1 MVKFDVRQLRY
12 LSREE
17 FRCLTSLE
25 MGMKNHEIVPSEL
38 IASIANLRHGGCY
51 KILRDLVQYKLIRY
65 DHRNGIRG
73 YHLTYA
79 GYDYLALRS
88 FSNQN
93 VVHSIGNKI
102 GVGKESDIYIA
113 ASEDWTQYV
122 LKLHRLGRICFRKV
136 KEKRDYL
143 KRRKNASW
151 LYLSRLAAEREY
163 SFLKA
168 LFERGYPVPEPLSW
182 NRHAIVMKLVPGY
195 PLSQVNKI
203 ANPAKV
209 YTKLMQLIV
218 RLAQMGLIH
227 GDFNEFNIMINDK
240 EKITVIDLPQMISTS
255 HENAEY
261 YFDRDVE
268 CVRTWFKKRYNFDS
282 DDRPYLSDMMCETP
296 VDVEMK
302 ASGYTRD
309 IKDDFEKL
317 TLNKPEDDLW
327 DVDDLSEDDE
337 EESSEEESG
346 GEGSGE
352 LGEEEEEEDESNIS
366 ETEEGDVKEKCVSE
380 ESSDEEEK
388 DEDDESDDEI
398 NNKSYLPYRDKEEI
412 KEEKEGQKKSAHQF
426 TVYQKTNLSKDDV
439 KKKVRANET
448 KKRLKQNRIK
458 KGEKYYINREKRA
471 VTNEIKGADSWF

>member
-17 FRCLTSLE
+17 FRCLVSLE

-93 VVHSIGNKI
+93 VVYSIGNKI

-113 ASEDWTQYV
+113 ASEDGTQYV

-151 LYLSRLAAEREY
+151 LYLSRLAAEREF

-168 LFERGYPVPEPLSW
+168 LHDRGYPVPEPLSW
-182 NRHAIVMKLVPGY
+182 NRHAIVMKLIPGY
-195 PLSQVNKI
+195 PLSQVNEI
-203 ANPAKV
+203 TNTAKV

-255 HENAEY
+255 HENAQY

-268 CVRTWFKKRYNFDS
+268 CVRTWFKKRYDFDS
-282 DDRPYLSDMMCETP
+282 DDRPYLSDIICESK

-309 IKDDFEKL
+309 IKDDFENL
-317 TLNKPEDDLW
+317 TLNKPKDDMWDGDNEEED
-327 DVDDLSEDDE
+327 SGDE
-337 EESSEEESG
+337 ESESG
-346 GEGSGE
+346 GESPE
-352 LGEEEEEEDESNIS
+352 EEEEEEDEGAVEEEKVECSS
-366 ETEEGDVKEKCVSE
+366 GTKTEGEGGKENGGSE
-380 ESSDEEEK
+380 ELTDEEDEEEADDS
-388 DEDDESDDEI
+388 DEEI
-398 NNKSYLPYRDKEEI
+398 NNKSYLPHRDKEDH
-412 KEEKEGQKKSAHQF
+412 KKSAHQF
-426 TVYQKTNLSKDDV
+426 TVYQKSNLSKDDI
-439 KKKVRANET
+439 KKKVRANEA

-471 VTNEIKGADSWF
+471 VANEIKGADSWF